1 MRPKATVALLVAV
14 LAVYLALGLNRGVV
28 LLRTGDAVLIALGVG
43 MFVLPVLG
51 AWLVWL
57 EIKFGR
63 ASERLANELAAEG
76 GLPVDDLPRR
86 PSGRVV
92 REAADERFRE
102 RQAEV
107 EGDPDDWRRWFRLG
121 LAYDDAG
128 DRRRARSALRRAI
141 NLHDGGP
148 VASGDARTGHNR

>member
-1 MRPKATVALLVAV
+1 MRQKVTVAALVVV
-14 LAVYLALGLNRGVV
+14 LAVYLALALNRAVI
-28 LLRTGDAVLIALGVG
+28 LLRTGDAVLLALGVA
-43 MFVLPVLG
+43 MVLLPVLG
-51 AWLVWL
+51 AWLIWL

-63 ASERLANELAAEG
+63 AAQRLADELYAEG

-107 EGDPDDWRRWFRLG
+107 EADPDDWRRWFRLS

-128 DRRRARSALRRAI
+128 DRRRARHAARKAIALR
-141 NLHDGGP
+141 NDL
-148 VASGDARTGHNR
+148 GDARTGHNQ

>member
-1 MRPKATVALLVAV
+1 MRAKATVAVLVAV
-14 LAVYLALGLNRGVV
+14 LAVYLALALNRAVI

-43 MFVLPVLG
+43 MLLLPALG
-51 AWLVWL
+51 GWLIWL

-63 ASERLANELAAEG
+63 ATERLADELAAEG

-92 REAADERFRE
+92 REAADARFRE

-107 EGDPDDWRRWFRLG
+107 EADPDDWRRWFRLS

-128 DRRRARSALRRAI
+128 DRRRARQAARKAIALR
-141 NLHDGGP
+141 NDL
-148 VASGDARTGHNR
+148 GDARTGHNQ